1 MLGNRLLDFI
11 GESKKGK
18 YTSASKADIERYDEI
33 INKFQSDKFKRGSN
47 FDVKKWADE
56 YGGLNSD
63 VVDFFS
69 NIQEGDDILEGLA
82 NTMGKTTKAVMSSGD
97 EIQLTGN
104 KFKDFFTKTK
114 SSFGT
119 FGKVASNALKGFGK
133 GLLGTAANVGLNLLI
148 GTVIDKAIN
157 AWQDYSNVQENAI
170 NKSKEAFSAMQE
182 NQNKIKNAQGVLDSI
197 KEDTV
202 LDSSGNEIT
211 RFEQLSQGVNS
222 LGENISLTKSEFEE
236 YNAILN
242 SMSSAGLTATSSM
255 ANLEAQVKNIRRTSN
270 IDSLQGLGEWVEG
283 FNAQNNQ
290 LYSDSTKEI
299 GYQQKLSA
307 LGKLQNQDIEDIEKH
322 NLWDDISA
330 SIQTANELQTA
341 YYSSSKDVEKH
352 LKAADKIQKENVLS
366 RTETEALKSL
376 AKDFSLDLFDKKGE
390 IDTKKLASKEVQKQL
405 ADAKE
410 SLETEVESMVQQSSG
425 FLQAMFENSPT
436 FDKISSS
443 AANAIGGI
451 FNNIDYDTISKY
463 MMDSNGNLSQKMM
476 KDWVTTL
483 SSNVKDKSV
492 QEQLSQL
499 FSLDADSNKKTF
511 SEYQKQAEGL
521 IDSISSSVPELSK
534 TLLKDSSG
542 ISDTLDE
549 ATIAY
554 NRVSKTVGKD
564 FADMLS
570 LSNLDLAAEII
581 STQDV
586 KNAEELK
593 QAMLAT
599 KQAAQDINAN
609 PIFDSIEVAKK
620 SENKGADYEKA
631 TAYLKE
637 AKELYDKGLYDTDD
651 FKSIAKYLSPTGSE
665 DPANFI
671 ENYGK
676 AARYLTEDAS
686 GVTSF
691 LNDLNKKGYATF
703 ENLSDGTQKWSYNI
717 QDLQKAAQDMG
728 MGFEFFMDMFGRL
741 EDYGFSNNF
750 VSSQEDGIQ
759 KITDKTTELAN
770 AKKELAEMETTGQY
784 TTTDENGNQQTTVA
798 NQTAIDAKRAE
809 IAGLE
814 NDLNELQIN
823 LNQFNQATADSIN
836 QQIEKSKQ
844 MYTSLKEER
853 DKILS
858 ENRYGENT
866 DEVVKGLDEQL
877 KQIAQDGFFEIDGE
891 MNIVNEDEVK
901 SEIESKPIELPVD
914 IDSSFDELKGKAEES
929 LSEVQ
934 KLVQGESSFIKLD
947 LDSDSAFDLNNQ
959 IVAISSAMSKLQN
972 EDGTIDIHAEGAE
985 EAINVLMALVAKK
998 QEVSEPVIMS
1008 VDTGQLDGDLATVI
1022 GKLQEFQ
1029 SAYNELER
1037 LNTLQAAG
1045 VNVDTSD
1052 AQSKLNSI
1060 TTEIQNL
1067 DGKQAE
1073 IMAKVVPDTTS
1084 VEAISSTLSSM
1095 QPEVLVKAGINVDAI
1110 ANYTP
1115 EDKDANVNFHVEDSE
1130 IKNYTPESK
1139 SAIVKY
1145 SPNTSALPTSFSPIT
1160 RMVNYIAT
1168 GDTGKGKASGTMLSP
1183 AHADGTA
1190 YNTLNMS
1197 PAHANGKVSLPND
1210 EKALVNEI
1218 GMESI
1223 VRDGVWQ
1230 LLPGGAHLEQLKKGD
1245 IVFNASQTEQ
1255 LLKHGSISGH
1265 GKAYADGTVGN
1276 IRDLVSKPLN
1286 AYAVGSGGGILGAGG
1301 SGSQANFNKPS
1312 YNDNSSSPNN
1322 TSKVAKDTAE
1332 IAENT
1337 ESASESAEEFEETL
1351 DWIEVTIDRIERNIS
1366 NLERTAGNT
1375 YETLGTRTDALRSQL
1390 SEVTNEINIQ
1400 NKAYDRYLQAA
1411 NEVGLSEDYAEKV
1424 RNGLIDLETITDETL
1439 NDSISK
1445 YKEYYEKALDC
1456 RDAVEEL
1463 KETVQSL
1470 YEESFNNLV
1479 DEYDNMLSQIEHR
1492 RNILEGYIDQTES
1505 QGYIVSTKYYSEL
1518 IKNEQANLND
1528 LNEKRNAL
1536 IASLND
1542 AVANG
1547 NIKMYSQA
1555 WYEMQQEI
1563 NGCNE
1568 AIQDANTSIIEYGNS
1583 IRDIKW
1589 EVFDKL
1595 QDKISGIT
1603 QESDFLIDLMSN
1615 DKLFDDKGKITDQ
1628 GKATMGLHGVNYNT
1642 YMSQADQYRKEIES
1656 LQEEINKDPYNQEL
1670 VDRRKELLELQQ
1682 ESIMAAENEKE
1693 AIKDLVEDGINKQLE
1708 SLQDLIDKYSDMLDS
1723 QKDMYDYQQEISEK
1737 QKEIASLEKQLS
1749 AYAGDDSEE
1758 GAANRQDIQNQ
1769 LDEAKTDLEE
1779 TQFEKSISEQKKLL
1793 DELYSEYEQILN
1805 MRLDNIDMLISDV
1818 IANVNSE
1825 SSGIRDTISTEA
1837 SNVGYQLSES
1847 MNTIWGASGTIAT
1860 ILTTYSNNFSS
1871 TMTTVQ
1877 QAINDIRTYIKDA
1890 VNASNNKAD
1899 SNIDNANKNQSEQAK
1914 PPSNPTP
1921 TPTPKPE
1928 TSGGDGNPQIG
1939 DKVTFMSG
1947 TYYYSSDGRTPTGYQ
1962 NRGQEVYI
1970 TGINHADWAT
1980 KQYHLSTGSKM
1991 GDGDLGWVSLD
2002 QIKGYKNGT
2011 KSVNKPGMYW
2021 TNEGESEVI
2030 IRKSDGALLTPLDLG
2045 DKVLKHTASEN
2056 LFNMANNPANFIH
2069 KFASATPS
2077 LSSKAFTSTNN
2088 TTEVNVNIGI
2098 EKVQDYND
2106 FVKQL
2111 QTDKKFE
2118 KLIESMTVD
2127 RMMGKG
2133 SLGKRRINF

>member
-1322 TSKVAKDTAE
+1322 TSK
-1332 IAENT
+1332 I
-1337 ESASESAEEFEETL
+1337 
-1351 DWIEVTIDRIERNIS
+1351 R
-1366 NLERTAGNT
+1366 
-1375 YETLGTRTDALRSQL
+1375 
-1390 SEVTNEINIQ
+1390 
-1400 NKAYDRYLQAA
+1400 
-1411 NEVGLSEDYAEKV
+1411 
-1424 RNGLIDLETITDETL
+1424 
-1439 NDSISK
+1439 
-1445 YKEYYEKALDC
+1445 
-1456 RDAVEEL
+1456 L
-1463 KETVQSL
+1463 K
-1470 YEESFNNLV
+1470 
-1479 DEYDNMLSQIEHR
+1479 
-1492 RNILEGYIDQTES
+1492 
-1505 QGYIVSTKYYSEL
+1505 
-1518 IKNEQANLND
+1518 
-1528 LNEKRNAL
+1528 
-1536 IASLND
+1536 
-1542 AVANG
+1542 
-1547 NIKMYSQA
+1547 
-1555 WYEMQQEI
+1555 
-1563 NGCNE
+1563 
-1568 AIQDANTSIIEYGNS
+1568 
-1583 IRDIKW
+1583 
-1589 EVFDKL
+1589 
-1595 QDKISGIT
+1595 
-1603 QESDFLIDLMSN
+1603 
-1615 DKLFDDKGKITDQ
+1615 
-1628 GKATMGLHGVNYNT
+1628 
-1642 YMSQADQYRKEIES
+1642 
-1656 LQEEINKDPYNQEL
+1656 
-1670 VDRRKELLELQQ
+1670 
-1682 ESIMAAENEKE
+1682 
-1693 AIKDLVEDGINKQLE
+1693 
-1708 SLQDLIDKYSDMLDS
+1708 
-1723 QKDMYDYQQEISEK
+1723 
-1737 QKEIASLEKQLS
+1737 
-1749 AYAGDDSEE
+1749 
-1758 GAANRQDIQNQ
+1758 
-1769 LDEAKTDLEE
+1769 
-1779 TQFEKSISEQKKLL
+1779 
-1793 DELYSEYEQILN
+1793 
-1805 MRLDNIDMLISDV
+1805 
-1818 IANVNSE
+1818 
-1825 SSGIRDTISTEA
+1825 
-1837 SNVGYQLSES
+1837 
-1847 MNTIWGASGTIAT
+1847 
-1860 ILTTYSNNFSS
+1860 
-1871 TMTTVQ
+1871 
-1877 QAINDIRTYIKDA
+1877 
-1890 VNASNNKAD
+1890 
-1899 SNIDNANKNQSEQAK
+1899 
-1914 PPSNPTP
+1914 
-1921 TPTPKPE
+1921 
-1928 TSGGDGNPQIG
+1928 
-1939 DKVTFMSG
+1939 
-1947 TYYYSSDGRTPTGYQ
+1947 
-1962 NRGQEVYI
+1962 
-1970 TGINHADWAT
+1970 
-1980 KQYHLSTGSKM
+1980 
-1991 GDGDLGWVSLD
+1991 
-2002 QIKGYKNGT
+2002 
-2011 KSVNKPGMYW
+2011 
-2021 TNEGESEVI
+2021 
-2030 IRKSDGALLTPLDLG
+2030 
-2045 DKVLKHTASEN
+2045 
-2056 LFNMANNPANFIH
+2056 
-2069 KFASATPS
+2069 
-2077 LSSKAFTSTNN
+2077 
-2088 TTEVNVNIGI
+2088 
-2098 EKVQDYND
+2098 
-2106 FVKQL
+2106 
-2111 QTDKKFE
+2111 
-2118 KLIESMTVD
+2118 
-2127 RMMGKG
+2127 
-2133 SLGKRRINF
+2133 